1 MIKKTIV
8 DGMRSRVRKRLAEGE
23 KTRRW
28 RNKVDYRRGAMIE
41 LGQKVKDRITGYEG
55 IAIAR
60 LEYISGCIQ
69 YCVKP
74 NKLDEKGKII
84 EGEYIDVGQ
93 LEIVGDGISLSAKD
107 WGVPNIN
114 EKVNG
119 GIMSDKPSEKYS
131 G

>member
-1 MIKKTIV
+1 
-8 DGMRSRVRKRLAEGE
+8 
-23 KTRRW
+23 
-28 RNKVDYRRGAMIE
+28 MIE

-60 LEYISGCIQ
+60 LEYINGCIQ

-107 WGVPNIN
+107 WGAPNIN